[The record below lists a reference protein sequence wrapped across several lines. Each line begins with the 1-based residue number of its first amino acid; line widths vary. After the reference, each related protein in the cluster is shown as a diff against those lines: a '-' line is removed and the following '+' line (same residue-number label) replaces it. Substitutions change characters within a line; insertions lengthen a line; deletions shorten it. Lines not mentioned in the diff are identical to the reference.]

1 MHKIKFLTQEDYH
14 RKDGYLD
21 FDIAQS
27 GYLLHWGTHDGD
39 TVVFVRDLYG
49 SVHMVAPEWIRFEE
63 QIESVLI
70 SRLTDLFSR
79 FASEDTIEEM
89 KAIINKYI

>member
-1 MHKIKFLTQEDYH
+1 
-14 RKDGYLD
+14 
-21 FDIAQS
+21 
-27 GYLLHWGTHDGD
+27 
-39 TVVFVRDLYG
+39 
-49 SVHMVAPEWIRFEE
+49 MVAPEWIRFEE

>member
-1 MHKIKFLTQEDYH
+1 
-14 RKDGYLD
+14 
-21 FDIAQS
+21 
-27 GYLLHWGTHDGD
+27 
-39 TVVFVRDLYG
+39 
-49 SVHMVAPEWIRFEE
+49 MVAPEWIRFEE

-70 SRLTDLFSR
+70 ARLTDLCSR